1 MAAVPDEQAVS
12 SFPNPPALFYKL
24 YTDEN
29 VSKGIAPKPPPPVK
43 GQYHMFGHPF
53 DVSLSLLSSP
63 FRDQPWAEWAL
74 KYLPFFLLLYLSCK
88 IHFGVWKLQ
97 ASGLFSS
104 TIAACVSLIFLI
116 LQIEDAM
123 VRPLEDLGIRRLY
136 PQNYGQLHQ
145 SSLYIVSAF
154 GLCIYPCMLSAV
166 KVEVYPCHLS
176 TYLFFWSLFLVDKK
190 AELKKLNR
198 SILICFLE
206 LLDILIGDPASPAV
220 STVMKQMYL

>member
-74 KYLPFFLLLYLSCK
+74 KYLPLFLLLYLSFK

-104 TIAACVSLIFLI
+104 TIAACISMIFLI

-145 SSLYIVSAF
+145 SSWYIVSAF
-154 GLCIYPCMLSAV
+154 DLCIYPCMLSAV
-166 KVEVYPCHLS
+166 KVEVYLS
-176 TYLFFWSLFLVDKK
+176 MPSIYLSIYLVIISC
-190 AELKKLNR
+190 R
-198 SILICFLE
+198 
-206 LLDILIGDPASPAV
+206 
-220 STVMKQMYL
+220 

>member
-74 KYLPFFLLLYLSCK
+74 KYLPFSC
-88 IHFGVWKLQ
+88 
-97 ASGLFSS
+97 
-104 TIAACVSLIFLI
+104 
-116 LQIEDAM
+116 
-123 VRPLEDLGIRRLY
+123 Y
-136 PQNYGQLHQ
+136 
-145 SSLYIVSAF
+145 
-154 GLCIYPCMLSAV
+154 CISVA
-166 KVEVYPCHLS
+166 K
-176 TYLFFWSLFLVDKK
+176 
-190 AELKKLNR
+190 
-198 SILICFLE
+198 SILLSGNCKQVACSVA
-206 LLDILIGDPASPAV
+206 LLRHAS
-220 STVMKQMYL
+220 Q